1 LELGGGAA
9 GEIPAR
15 PAAGL
20 AGEVAGKEVGFTLA
34 RLVTGVS
41 AEMSPASFRRGAGRR
56 RPRAAPM
63 PVMLG
68 RRRMFRGPARFT
80 GYQGRSGGGCAVVE
94 SCGRRSSVCAQRW
107 RGGGALMVTRE
118 RGACGFIRGRARRF
132 AQHHFTDTYAAWARH
147 GGVRARS
154 TAATPL
160 GGRRTVGSACPRRAL
175 RVAQGEW
182 GRKGGAA
189 PGVPRRA
196 DRRAK
201 AGLGRRVRRRVERP
215 SRRPRRDTAHVGA
228 RSSVPGAKRFGLAL
242 FH

>member
-1 LELGGGAA
+1 M
-9 GEIPAR
+9 PA
-15 PAAGL
+15 
-20 AGEVAGKEVGFTLA
+20 
-34 RLVTGVS
+34 
-41 AEMSPASFRRGAGRR
+41 
-56 RPRAAPM
+56 M
-63 PVMLG
+63 PG

-94 SCGRRSSVCAQRW
+94 SCERRSTACAQRW
-107 RGGGALMVTRE
+107 RGGGVLMVTRE

-147 GGVRARS
+147 GGVRAQS
-154 TAATPL
+154 TTATPL
-160 GGRRTVGSACPRRAL
+160 GGRRTVGSACPRRAR

-189 PGVPRRA
+189 LGVPRRA

-201 AGLGRRVRRRVERP
+201 AGLGRCVRRRAEQLLC
-215 SRRPRRDTAHVGA
+215 RPRRDNARVGA
-228 RSSVPGAKRFGLAL
+228 RSGVPGAKRFGLAL